1 MAIVEADPSYT
12 LAQLNQFVAQSEK
25 RLMGPL
31 TAIGNNNNK
40 TTLTINEEAASNPTP
55 PSQIATGPLPTGAT
69 KIGDGQVYIGNKLT
83 NATAY
88 RPAKS

>member
-1 MAIVEADPSYT
+1 MAIVEVDSGRT
-12 LAQLNQFVAQSEK
+12 LAELNQFVTQSEK

-40 TTLTINEEAASNPTP
+40 TTLTIDENAASNPTP
-55 PSQIATGPLPTGAT
+55 PSQITTGALPVGAT
-69 KIGDGQVYIGNKLT
+69 RIGDGQVYISGNLT
-83 NATAY
+83 SATAY